1 MYFFRFRRASNCLGL
16 PKHLFIEFR
25 EDKKRRKKMKR
36 KNETLERFWENWDIS
51 DGENYQV

>member
-51 DGENYQV
+51 DDENYQV